1 MDKEE
6 FVAIKEKL
14 EAMNESF
21 KERFNSVETDIQS
34 LKEQSEKKNEP
45 ILTGVQNLSIQYKL
59 DSFDERIKKLE
70 ALNQAKETQVVF
82 TNLIRFINWF

>member
-1 MDKEE
+1 MNNEE
-6 FVAIKEKL
+6 FVAFKEKL

-34 LKEQSEKKNEP
+34 LKEQSEKINGP
-45 ILTGVQNLSIQYKL
+45 ISAGVQNRRIQYEL

-70 ALNQAKETQVVF
+70 AFKQAKDTQV
-82 TNLIRFINWF
+82 I

>member
-1 MDKEE
+1 MNNEE
-6 FVAIKEKL
+6 FVAFKEKL

-34 LKEQSEKKNEP
+34 LKEQSEKINGP
-45 ILTGVQNLSIQYKL
+45 ISAGVQNQRIQYEL

-70 ALNQAKETQVVF
+70 ALNQAKVTQVDF
-82 TNLIRFINWF
+82 INLILFF

>member
-1 MDKEE
+1 MRQIQNEE
-6 FVAIKEKL
+6 FATFKEKL

-34 LKEQSEKKNEP
+34 LKEQSEKINGP
-45 ILTGVQNLSIQYKL
+45 ILTGVQNQSIQYKL

-70 ALNQAKETQVVF
+70 ALNQAKDPQVV
-82 TNLIRFINWF
+82 LIL